1 MEERI
6 DEIMQAIILQALKD
20 NPDGLTQRQ
29 IERLVK
35 KKMKKLK
42 KLLILFNEF
51 DNLTITKKI
60 KKVKKSIDIKVIK

>member
-6 DEIMQAIILQALKD
+6 DEIIQAIILQALKD
-20 NPDGLTQRQ
+20 NPDGLTQGQ

-51 DNLTITKKI
+51 DNLTITKKN
-60 KKVKKSIDIKVIK
+60 

>member
-6 DEIMQAIILQALKD
+6 DEIIQAIILQALKD

-29 IERLVK
+29 IKRLVK

-51 DNLTITKKI
+51 DNLTITKKN
-60 KKVKKSIDIKVIK
+60 

>member
-6 DEIMQAIILQALKD
+6 DEIMQSIILQALKD

-42 KLLILFNEF
+42 KNTHWKE
-51 DNLTITKKI
+51 NQKKI
-60 KKVKKSIDIKVIK
+60 IPMRFVVKKV

>member
-1 MEERI
+1 MEEKS
-6 DEIMQAIILQALKD
+6 DEIMQSIILQALKD

-29 IERLVK
+29 IERIVK

-51 DNLTITKKI
+51 DNLTISKKKKKKL
-60 KKVKKSIDIKVIK
+60 KKVLT

>member
-20 NPDGLTQRQ
+20 NPDALTQRQ
-29 IERLVK
+29 IESLVK
-35 KKMKKLK
+35 KKKKKLK

-51 DNLTITKKI
+51 DNLTITKKN
-60 KKVKKSIDIKVIK
+60 

>member
-1 MEERI
+1 MEEKI
-6 DEIMQAIILQALKD
+6 DEIMQSIILQALKD

-29 IERLVK
+29 IGRLVK

-51 DNLTITKKI
+51 DNLTITKKN
-60 KKVKKSIDIKVIK
+60 

>member
-60 KKVKKSIDIKVIK
+60 KKVKKSIDLI